1 MPRFDYF
8 ISHHQ
13 ADSGVEASLLAEA
26 LRNQGYRVFLDVDTH
41 SAGDVNRITKDALK
55 ASRAFVV
62 LIGPTFAERVQ
73 NDRDWVT
80 MELLLAHQLEKKIVP
95 ILTADSDESLSK
107 LPSKLQFLKSLRRI
121 RFDRA
126 RVYAITDEL
135 REAFGFRQRTLQGPG
150 LMFQIVMIVL
160 ALSLGLTLY
169 RSVQLSAELS
179 AEQQR
184 RDAAERRETGLKE
197 RIDLLDREN
206 RELLREAAQINKA
219 LERNRSSTR

>member
-1 MPRFDYF
+1 
-8 ISHHQ
+8 
-13 ADSGVEASLLAEA
+13 
-26 LRNQGYRVFLDVDTH
+26 
-41 SAGDVNRITKDALK
+41 
-55 ASRAFVV
+55 
-62 LIGPTFAERVQ
+62 
-73 NDRDWVT
+73 
-80 MELLLAHQLEKKIVP
+80 
-95 ILTADSDESLSK
+95 
-107 LPSKLQFLKSLRRI
+107 
-121 RFDRA
+121 
-126 RVYAITDEL
+126 
-135 REAFGFRQRTLQGPG
+135 
-150 LMFQIVMIVL
+150 VL